1 MRAWITRR
9 PLTSFAILAFA
20 LSWLGAWP
28 LILHARDPARW
39 EPPEWWDV
47 LLAAGPGIAAVI
59 VMAATGGALA
69 VRRFLAGC
77 LDTRIGA
84 RAWALAVGAP
94 VAIFAAALL
103 VQFWLHGDWPA
114 TRSGAPLLSLAF
126 LAPGLLAALS
136 GPAEEPGWRGYALP
150 RLLERHRP
158 LLATLLLAAL
168 WIPWHLPMFFY
179 RENFGIGQFG
189 MFSFALLCGA
199 IWLTQVHLLSGGKTF
214 AAIAWHALWNFLAS
228 SARALEP
235 SPFMWM
241 TTAILAGALLI
252 LIRWAVLS
260 RRSSA
265 ASTPRA
271 SSPPPDRA

>member
-1 MRAWITRR
+1 MTRR

-28 LILHARDPARW
+28 LIRHTQDPASW

-47 LLAAGPGIAAVI
+47 LLAAGPSLAALII
-59 VMAATGGALA
+59 VAVTGGAA
-69 VRRFLAGC
+69 AIRRFVASC

-94 VAIFAAALL
+94 VAIFVAALL
-103 VQFWLHGDWPA
+103 IHFAARGDWPVA
-114 TRSGAPLLSLAF
+114 RSGAPLLSLAF

-199 IWLTQVHLLSGGKTF
+199 IWLTQVHLLAGGRAF
-214 AAIAWHALWNFLAS
+214 AAIAWHAVWNFLAS

-241 TTAILAGALLI
+241 TTAILAGAIVI

-260 RRSSA
+260 QRSGA